1 MIKDRQRDQ
10 QSPIGGVNAGKAAGR
25 VMTESRSAANIPPM
39 HPSNDKTTE
48 DEKKIDTD
56 VKLTKQAMKG
66 SDTAVSVLPKQMIG
80 MMHDDQNSSQPAQH
94 LDTAQDAFFFQQT
107 GFFWFAAFSGGS
119 RWRVLN

>member
-1 MIKDRQRDQ
+1 
-10 QSPIGGVNAGKAAGR
+10 
-25 VMTESRSAANIPPM
+25 
-39 HPSNDKTTE
+39 
-48 DEKKIDTD
+48 

-80 MMHDDQNSSQPAQH
+80 MMHDDQNSSSPRSISTPRRT
-94 LDTAQDAFFFQQT
+94 LFFQQT